1 METWKNRRKEDFVV
15 ENFELRDVIGTVYDD
30 LENRTMNDIF
40 ENREDNWYSR
50 RMIDNVLFKG
60 DRNTK
65 NGEF

>member
-15 ENFELRDVIGTVYDD
+15 ENFDLRDVVGTVYDD

-40 ENREDNWYSR
+40 ENREDNWYSS

-65 NGEF
+65 KGEF